1 MKDVNVD
8 ALDSFLG
15 DEKPEKKTEKKDYSK
30 KVVVDH
36 REGLIERVDK
46 VLITKDGKQ
55 LLREHY

>member
-15 DEKPEKKTEKKDYSK
+15 DNKPEKKTQSKDYSK
-30 KVVVDH
+30 KVVVNQ

-46 VLITKDGKQ
+46 VLVTKDGKQ
-55 LLREHY
+55 LLREQY